1 MAKTVTKKT
10 ATKKAPAKSTKKVA
24 TKSAKTESVEKVDSA
39 KKYRNGTSARTFA
52 KNLKAALV
60 GQERYTPDL
69 DLAIRMAA
77 SAMHL
82 ESRASAELADC
93 VSLTVTKTSKFGEE
107 EIEHPMLKTQ
117 RALTSEARKW
127 LQVLGL
133 TAEDIINKQ
142 RDALSDFD
150 AYLNEDN

>member
-1 MAKTVTKKT
+1 MAKSVTKKT
-10 ATKKAPAKSTKKVA
+10 ATKKAPAKATKKVA
-24 TKSAKTESVEKVDSA
+24 TKSKKTESVEKFESA

-82 ESRASAELADC
+82 ESRAAAELADC

-117 RALTSEARKW
+117 RALTAEARKW

-133 TAEDIINKQ
+133 TADDIINKQ

-150 AYLNEDN
+150 QYLNQD

>member
-1 MAKTVTKKT
+1 MAKSVTKKA

-24 TKSAKTESVEKVDSA
+24 TKSKKTESIEKVESA
-39 KKYRNGTSARTFA
+39 KKYRKGTSARTFA

-117 RALTSEARKW
+117 RALTDKVRKW

-133 TAEDIINKQ
+133 TADDIINKQ
-142 RDALSDFD
+142 RDALTEFD
-150 AYLNEDN
+150 QYLNE

>member
-1 MAKTVTKKT
+1 MTKTVTKKT
-10 ATKKAPAKSTKKVA
+10 ATKKVSAKSTKKVA
-24 TKSAKTESVEKVDSA
+24 TKSAKTESVEKVDGA

-117 RALTSEARKW
+117 RALTAEARKW

-133 TAEDIINKQ
+133 TADDIINKQ

-150 AYLNEDN
+150 KYLDEE